1 MESRSDALVA
11 LIGEPDMADPQM
23 TVLHGLTQAMNT
35 LKAKY
40 PDIKFHQ
47 RIAVLPTT
55 QCYLA
60 PLLPYKQLEPG
71 IDEEILNSGQT
82 YCVQF
87 RMTKRLYSDKYDTSY
102 LSLYSFP
109 SLEAYKKHLSVAQKL
124 CTVKYNDTFPPSQL

>member
-1 MESRSDALVA
+1 
-11 LIGEPDMADPQM
+11 MADPQ
-23 TVLHGLTQAMNT
+23 LTTYNSLLQTMNS

-47 RIAVLPTT
+47 RLAVLPPT

-60 PLLPYKQLEPG
+60 PLLPYKQLEQG
-71 IDEEILNSGQT
+71 VDEEILKSGQT

-102 LSLYSFP
+102 LTLYSFP
-109 SLEAYKKHLSVAQKL
+109 SLDAYRKHLSVAQKL
-124 CTVKYNDTFPPSQL
+124 CTVKYNDTFPPSQLQYFNAHTS